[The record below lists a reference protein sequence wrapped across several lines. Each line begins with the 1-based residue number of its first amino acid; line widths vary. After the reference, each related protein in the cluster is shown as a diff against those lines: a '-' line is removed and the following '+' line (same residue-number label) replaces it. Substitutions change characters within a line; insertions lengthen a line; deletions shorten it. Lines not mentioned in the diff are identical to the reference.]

1 LTYCKQI
8 PIPQFNRGDIVK
20 LIDLATKGKKIFS
33 NRYNLN
39 NWYSLSLIEDY
50 KYSRLLTDNLPYL
63 WYTFDQLN
71 NFYTEFKGIK
81 SSYISVLDPKSSI
94 PWHKDMSSDVFCKSF
109 LTSIKTENSFIEF
122 EGDRKYTYKP
132 GFSYV
137 IRSANNHRILNLS
150 DDIRITLCTTPT
162 ENPYV

>member
-1 LTYCKQI
+1 MS
-8 PIPQFNRGDIVK
+8 F
-20 LIDLATKGKKIFS
+20 
-33 NRYNLN
+33 
-39 NWYSLSLIEDY
+39 
-50 KYSRLLTDNLPYL
+50 
-63 WYTFDQLN
+63 
-71 NFYTEFKGIK
+71 EFKGIK

>member
-1 LTYCKQI
+1 MTCCKKI
-8 PIPQFNRGDIVK
+8 PVLQFNRGDIVK
-20 LIDLATKGKKIFS
+20 LIDLATRGKKVFS
-33 NRYNLN
+33 KRYNLE
-39 NWYSLSLIEDY
+39 NWYSLPLIEDY
-50 KYSRLLTDNLPYL
+50 KYSYLLKNELPYL
-63 WYTFDQLN
+63 WYTFDLLN

-94 PWHKDMSSDVFCKSF
+94 PWHKDLSTDVFCDSF

-122 EGDRKYTYKP
+122 EGDKKYTYEP

-137 IRSANNHRILNLS
+137 IRSAINHRILNLS
-150 DDIRITLCTTPT
+150 DDIRITICTTPT